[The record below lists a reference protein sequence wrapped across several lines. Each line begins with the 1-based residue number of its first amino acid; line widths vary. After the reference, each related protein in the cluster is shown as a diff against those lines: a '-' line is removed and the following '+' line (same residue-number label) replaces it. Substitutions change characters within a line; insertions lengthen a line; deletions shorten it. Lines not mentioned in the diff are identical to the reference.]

1 MSTKIKTGQKVPVS
15 GQYRPA
21 GSKTEV
27 TLVQGKRV
35 PPTTTGVTTLPSLI
49 RPSIAGVPNEISR
62 SAH

>member
-1 MSTKIKTGQKVPVS
+1 MSTKIKTGPKVPVS

-35 PPTTTGVTTLPSLI
+35 PPTTTGVTTFTLVDKTKHSGG
-49 RPSIAGVPNEISR
+49 AK
-62 SAH
+62 

>member
-15 GQYRPA
+15 GQYRPT

-35 PPTTTGVTTLPSLI
+35 PPTTTGVTTFTLVDKTKHSGG
-49 RPSIAGVPNEISR
+49 SK
-62 SAH
+62 

>member
-15 GQYRPA
+15 GQYRPT

-35 PPTTTGVTTLPSLI
+35 PPTTKGITTFTLVDKTKHSGG
-49 RPSIAGVPNEISR
+49 AK
-62 SAH
+62 

>member
-15 GQYRPA
+15 GQYRPT

-35 PPTTTGVTTLPSLI
+35 PPTATGVTTFTLVDKTKHSGG
-49 RPSIAGVPNEISR
+49 AK
-62 SAH
+62 

>member
-15 GQYRPA
+15 GQYRPT

-35 PPTTTGVTTLPSLI
+35 PPTTTGVTTFTLVDKTKHSGG
-49 RPSIAGVPNEISR
+49 AK
-62 SAH
+62 

>member
-15 GQYRPA
+15 GQYRPI

-35 PPTTTGVTTLPSLI
+35 PPTTTGVTTFTLVDKTKHS
-49 RPSIAGVPNEISR
+49 GGGK
-62 SAH
+62 